1 MTDLILGWGKTG
13 KSIAKFLDTK
23 QIGDYK
29 IWDDFN
35 SLEEIGKQEISL
47 ENIKSYRNIF
57 VSPGIPPDHK
67 VLLYANKENIN
78 VPISTDIDIFFQL
91 NSFKKTNFIGITGT
105 NGKSTCLELLKEII
119 LESGSNVEVCGNVGL
134 PILEL
139 DNNIEYEYLILELS
153 SFQLHHVNNMNLD
166 FAGVINITEDHID
179 WHGSKE
185 SYYSTKL
192 SISKYLKSD
201 KQTII
206 GTISD
211 EKFIRYEKQ
220 KYKIVERAN
229 EEINNISTDIQNVIY
244 GISDQIGLDEKHV
257 LSIFD
262 KRKVIANKFEIIGRN
277 KKFTF
282 INDSKATNF
291 AAVTSALKKIKS
303 GLLIMHG
310 DYKGVSIEY
319 LIIPE
324 GVHSIVFF
332 GEIKLDYDFANKN
345 IFSIDDFEELPEIIN
360 SVCKKGDTIILSP
373 GGSSFEHFNDYK
385 HRGDEFRNVINKTY
399 LRECI

>member
-47 ENIKSYRNIF
+47 EDIKSYRNIF

-67 VLLYANKENIN
+67 VLLYANMENIN

-211 EKFIRYEKQ
+211 EKFIQYDKQ
-220 KYKIVERAN
+220 KYKIIERAN

-257 LSIFD
+257 LSIFN
-262 KRKVIANKFEIIGRN
+262 KGKVIPNKFEIIGRN

-332 GEIKLDYDFANKN
+332 GEIKLDYDFGNKN

-385 HRGDEFRNVINKTY
+385 HRGDEFRNVINKAY